1 MISLLSNVINDPD
14 SKKARDVVRKVIGYM
29 TLGMDASPVFS
40 EMCRAS
46 YTND

>member
-1 MISLLSNVINDPD
+1 
-14 SKKARDVVRKVIGYM
+14 M

-46 YTND
+46 YLNDEVMKNMDHSVIATFGSLEAMYM